1 MKSNL
6 SFEYFISKKTAKSII
21 QGKKVSK
28 PIVRISIISI
38 GLAVIVNLIT
48 IAVVN
53 GFQKEVRK
61 KISGF
66 SPHIFI
72 MNASDNNIYEGSA
85 INANQNFIK
94 TLSSNKNINSIN
106 GVAYKA
112 VLFQSKKNKIHYKL
126 SNGKDTSEISQQVSG
141 AIMKGVDK
149 NYNLNFY
156 QENLVEGELPDYKNI
171 SSNKHILI
179 SKKLADK
186 LLYKLRD
193 TISVF
198 FVKNI
203 PVKRNFIVVGI
214 YDTGLEE
221 FDEKFVISKL
231 STVQELND
239 WGIKSFI
246 ELSDTILNG
255 QIIVEANVQGGNGNY
270 RYNWGKGYQRKS
282 RFTHFPT
289 KDTIF
294 QLIASDYWNNIE
306 GINEKNTI
314 ADTAY
319 LKMTITGNRNSPCDF
334 KLNKLGQIERKYLK
348 NDGSKFSIQASEKK
362 VIFETIKGKG
372 SYQKY
377 IGGFEIK
384 VNEWE
389 KLNTVLD
396 NTSKIIDFIPTK
408 YGEVLKTT
416 SILDNEND
424 IFVWLDFLDINVVI
438 ILTLMILIGIIN
450 MGSALLVL
458 ILIRSNFIGI
468 LKALGAKNW
477 SIRKIFLMQATF
489 LISRGLLWGNIIG
502 LSLYF
507 VQQKFKLF
515 KLNPEVYY
523 LNSVPLDLSFV
534 EWIIL
539 NISIL
544 LICLISLIVP
554 SIVITRIKPIKSIK
568 FN

>member
-1 MKSNL
+1 M
-6 SFEYFISKKTAKSII
+6 SFEYFISKKTVKTII

-38 GLAVIVNLIT
+38 ALAVIVNLIT

-72 MNASDNNIYEGSA
+72 MNASDKNIHESNA
-85 INANQNFIK
+85 INSNQDFISK
-94 TLSSNKNINSIN
+94 LASNKNIKSIN
-106 GVAYKA
+106 GVAYKP
-112 VLFQSKKNKIHYKL
+112 VLFQSEKNKIQYKL
-126 SNGKDTSEISQQVSG
+126 SNGKDTSEINRQVNG

-149 NYNLNFY
+149 DYDLNFF
-156 QENLVEGELPDYKNI
+156 QENIVEGRLPDYSNI
-171 SSNKHILI
+171 SSGKDILI

-186 LLYKLRD
+186 LLYKIKD
-193 TISVF
+193 TVSVF

-203 PVKRNFIVVGI
+203 PVKRNFIIVGI

-221 FDEKFVISKL
+221 FDEKFVVSKL
-231 STVQELND
+231 STIQELND
-239 WGIKSFI
+239 WGIKSSI
-246 ELSDTILNG
+246 ELLDTMLNG
-255 QIIVEANVQGGNGNY
+255 QIIIKANVQGGNGNH
-270 RYNWGKGYQRKS
+270 RYNWGRGYEKTS
-282 RFTHFPT
+282 RFTHLPI
-289 KDTIF
+289 KDSTF

-314 ADTAY
+314 ADTTY
-319 LKMTITGNRNSPCDF
+319 LKMNIIGDRNSPCDF
-334 KLNKLGQIERKYLK
+334 TENKLGEIKRNYLK
-348 NDGSKFSIQASEKK
+348 NDGSKFSIEASQKK
-362 VIFETIKGKG
+362 IIFEIIKGKG
-372 SYQKY
+372 SYKNY

-384 VNEWE
+384 VNDWG
-389 KLNTVLD
+389 KLNAVID
-396 NTSKIIDFIPTK
+396 KTSRIVDFIPTK

-416 SILDNEND
+416 TILDNEND
-424 IFVWLDFLDINVVI
+424 IFVWLDFLDINVII

-450 MGSALLVL
+450 VGSALLVL

-468 LKALGAKNW
+468 LKALGTNNW
-477 SIRKIFLMQATF
+477 SIRKIFLIQSTF
-489 LISRGLLWGNIIG
+489 LISRGILWGNIIG
-502 LSLYF
+502 LSFYF
-507 VQQKFKLF
+507 VQQNFKLF

-523 LNSVPLDLSFV
+523 LNIVPVDLSFV

-544 LICLISLIVP
+544 LICLVSLIIP